1 MQVTESRKKSRI
13 PFTLAAEQDQPKM
26 NIQRIVEAVIIAA
39 IIGAITMYASVAV
52 ISSDIQNL
60 RNDLKR
66 VEESVNGIRADFYPP
81 INNKNP

>member
-1 MQVTESRKKSRI
+1 MQVTESRKKIRI
-13 PFTLAAEQDQPKM
+13 PFTLTSEQDQPKM

-52 ISSDIQNL
+52 ISNDIQNL

-81 INNKNP
+81 VNNKNP

>member
-1 MQVTESRKKSRI
+1 MQVTESRKKIRI
-13 PFTLAAEQDQPKM
+13 PFTLTSEQDQPKM

-60 RNDLKR
+60 RNDMQR
-66 VEESVNGIRADFYPP
+66 IETSVNGIRNDFYKPV
-81 INNKNP
+81 NNKNP